1 VVDMLLDCVGC
12 LTERDS
18 KCVRSC
24 ELRCLGESEYAGL
37 DVLHK
42 NSPNVSTH
50 AFR

>member
-1 VVDMLLDCVGC
+1 MVDMLLDCVGC